1 MPRHSN
7 TGFLGRYL
15 TVKIGKA
22 KKVQRA
28 KKRTAQKAKGSAGGG
43 LMGALTVSAEVH
55 VLRHNGR
62 LLRESTF
69 ILSQFPPRVKTPRAF
84 LANRQIKG
92 GFRRPFRHFGADG
105 HRAAR
110 TRIRWSVSFCLRSVA
125 A

>member
-1 MPRHSN
+1 
-7 TGFLGRYL
+7 
-15 TVKIGKA
+15 
-22 KKVQRA
+22 
-28 KKRTAQKAKGSAGGG
+28 
-43 LMGALTVSAEVH
+43 MGALTRGRVSAEIH

-110 TRIRWSVSFCLRSVA
+110 TRPDLNRRGA
-125 A
+125 PK

>member
-1 MPRHSN
+1 M
-7 TGFLGRYL
+7 
-15 TVKIGKA
+15 
-22 KKVQRA
+22 QRA

-43 LMGALTVSAEVH
+43 LMGALTRGRVSAEIH

-110 TRIRWSVSFCLRSVA
+110 TRIR
-125 A
+125 